1 MKNFSALLAIILLA
15 GHLNAQPPKGKATK
29 GTVYGAVTTKENAL
43 AASELPALLA
53 KKDTVDTKI
62 RAKVLDVCSAKGC
75 WLTFKINDNEDAFV
89 KMKDYDFFVPTDLK
103 GKTVILDGK
112 SFMKTTSVEDQKHY
126 AEDAKKPQSEIDA
139 ITSPKKEIRF
149 IAKGILVEG

>member
-1 MKNFSALLAIILLA
+1 MKKLTVLLALIFLTV
-15 GHLNAQPPKGKATK
+15 HLNAQPPKGKATK
-29 GTVYGAVTTKENAL
+29 GTVYGAATTKDKAL

-53 KKDTVDTKI
+53 QKDTVETKI

-75 WLTFKINDNEDAFV
+75 WLTFKVSETQDAFV
-89 KMKDYDFFVPTDLK
+89 KMKDYDFFVPIDLK

-112 SFMKTTSVEDQKHY
+112 SFMKTTSVEDLKHY